1 MPVLAEILKGLVVWM
16 SREIT
21 QACCPEFFLRKLPSG
36 FFFLICL
43 FLKKNKSICKYKR
56 HLEKTYH
63 THVQIYVNKEHLEK
77 RITRMYK
84 FTSTKDI

>member
-1 MPVLAEILKGLVVWM
+1 MPILAEILKGLVVWM

-36 FFFLICL
+36 FFL
-43 FLKKNKSICKYKR
+43 FNLFIFKEKQKHMQIQR